1 VDIADLRARLETAGL
16 DRTDLA
22 ADPIEQWHRWHD
34 LAREAGCVEPE
45 AMVVA
50 TVGAD
55 GAPDARFVL
64 VRTVDQRGFWFLT
77 NLASTKGRDLAA
89 RPVAALVFG
98 WLELHRQ
105 VRVRG
110 RVEPVDRAE
119 VEAYFVTRPR
129 PARLASWASRQSAVL
144 LDRATLDAAVADAG
158 ARFPGDDIPMPPW
171 VGGFRVV
178 PDEVEFWQGRP
189 GRLHDRLRYSPTPEG
204 WSIERLSP

>member
-1 VDIADLRARLETAGL
+1 VDLADLRARLETAGL
-16 DRTDLA
+16 DRGDLA

-34 LAREAGCVEPE
+34 VAREAGCVEPE

-50 TVGAD
+50 TIGAD
-55 GAPDARFVL
+55 GAPDARHVL
-64 VRTVDQRGFWFLT
+64 VRTVDERGFWFLT
-77 NLASTKGRDLAA
+77 NLESTKGAELAA
-89 RPVAALVFG
+89 RPAAALVFG

-110 RVEPVDRAE
+110 RVEPVDRTE

-129 PARLASWASRQSAVL
+129 AARLASWASRQSAVL
-144 LDRATLDAAVADAG
+144 PDRATLDAAVADADS
-158 ARFPGDDIPMPPW
+158 RFPGDDVPMPPW

-189 GRLHDRLRYSPTPEG
+189 GRLHDRLRYRRTPGG
-204 WSIERLSP
+204 WAIERLSP